1 MSSLPSLLVAL
12 PAALLAALPGSLP
25 AGPLLGLAAGLVP
38 GALAALPVVGAAP
51 FGLDPA
57 TVELLRSGALASGL
71 LCGAGGALAL
81 LPWSAAEVD
90 AVHQAAAQLGARLLP
105 AAGSSPAPAVAGGRS
120 PAAPPAP

>member
-12 PAALLAALPGSLP
+12 PAVCSGALPAS
-25 AGPLLGLAAGLVP
+25 PLIGLAAALVP
-38 GALAALPVVGAAP
+38 GAFAALPVLGAAP

-81 LPWSAAEVD
+81 LPWSTAEVD
-90 AVHQAAAQLGARLLP
+90 RVHQAAAQLGARLLP
-105 AAGSSPAPAVAGGRS
+105 AAGPSPAPAVAGGPS